1 MKKEFEF
8 RYRPDADD
16 YVKFAIQQ
24 TRKSNFVSALV
35 LVTVYALIVGSE
47 TGWNYGPT
55 SLAKW
60 LFPFALSVIFI
71 AWLRSRSLE
80 KIRKNFDK
88 NPFVGCDVDCK
99 ASGEGVSFESKS
111 EKRSS
116 SNVLAWYEIMKISET
131 KHAFYVY
138 VMESMAYIVPKRV
151 FSDKDEMKA
160 FRELCRVNIEEAKLE
175 IWK

>member
-1 MKKEFEF
+1 MKKEFAF
-8 RYRPDADD
+8 QYRPDADD
-16 YVKFAIQQ
+16 YVKFAIHQ

-35 LVTVYALIVGSE
+35 LVAVYALIVGSE
-47 TGWNYGPT
+47 TGWHYGPE

-80 KIRKNFDK
+80 KIRKSFDK
-88 NPFVGCDVDCK
+88 NPFVGCDVECK
-99 ASGEGVSFESKS
+99 ASGNGISFESKS

-116 SNVLAWYEIMKISET
+116 SNVLEWHEVMKISET
-131 KHAFYVY
+131 KNAFYVY

-151 FSDKDEMKA
+151 FADKTEKKA
-160 FRELCRVNIEEAKLE
+160 FRELCRANVEKAKLE

>member
-1 MKKEFEF
+1 MKKEFAF
-8 RYRPDADD
+8 QYRPDADD
-16 YVKFAIQQ
+16 YVKFAIHQ
-24 TRKSNFVSALV
+24 TRKSNFLSALL
-35 LVTVYALIVGSE
+35 LVVFYAVIVGSE
-47 TGWNYGPT
+47 TGWQYGPA

-60 LFPFALSVIFI
+60 LFPFALSVILI
-71 AWLRSRSLE
+71 AWIRSRSLD

-99 ASGEGVSFESKS
+99 ATGDGISFESKS
-111 EKRSS
+111 ERRSS
-116 SNVLAWYEIMKISET
+116 SNALEWHEIMKITET

-151 FSDKDEMKA
+151 FGDREEVSD
-160 FRELCRVNIEEAKLE
+160 FRKLVRTNIEEAKLE